1 MYRSLKFGR
10 KFAFYQKTSPPH
22 LNFFLLCFV
31 IMLINMLNKNV
42 HFLFYSLTYS
52 LISIG
57 NYHLFSIEGNDPCV
71 TIDSHRQA
79 GKK

>member
-1 MYRSLKFGR
+1 
-10 KFAFYQKTSPPH
+10 
-22 LNFFLLCFV
+22 
-31 IMLINMLNKNV
+31 MLINMLNKNV

-71 TIDSHRQA
+71 TIDNHRQA